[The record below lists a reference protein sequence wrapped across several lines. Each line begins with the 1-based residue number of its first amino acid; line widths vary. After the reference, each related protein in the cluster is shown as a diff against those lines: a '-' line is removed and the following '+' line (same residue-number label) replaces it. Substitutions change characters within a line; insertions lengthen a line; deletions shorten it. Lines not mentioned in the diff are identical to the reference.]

1 MSLEQAL
8 AENTAAMN
16 RLVTVLTTA
25 TEAQA
30 SFAVSAGAAQAA
42 AAPAETKTTRTRKS
56 TAAAA
61 DATTTAVTTAPAA
74 TTTTTTTTA
83 TDLGPVVEG
92 DEPGTR
98 YFVIPKHNT
107 VCAIPPGHS
116 VPNMESQIEVS
127 GANYLIAKAQL
138 AAKFATAPAPTAT
151 TTQAT
156 VTTAPTATA
165 QQVVVP
171 EGPTFEQVV
180 AKARELHALKNN
192 EGLQVVLAKFG
203 AASVPALQGK
213 APNAQLIAAF
223 EAEMVVAPAAAAP
236 ANFF

>member
-42 AAPAETKTTRTRKS
+42 AAPAEAKATRTRKN
-56 TAAAA
+56 TAAVAETAA
-61 DATTTAVTTAPAA
+61 AVTTAAPAA
-74 TTTTTTTTA
+74 TA
-83 TDLGPVVEG
+83 PAANNLGPVVEG
-92 DEPGTR
+92 DPDGTR

-107 VCAIPPGHS
+107 VCAIKPGEV

-138 AAKFATAPAPTAT
+138 AAKFATAPAVTQT
-151 TTQAT
+151 TTQAPA
-156 VTTAPTATA
+156 TTAPSATA
-165 QQVVVP
+165 QVVTVQ

-192 EGLQVVLAKFG
+192 EGLMVILNQFG

-213 APNAQLIAAF
+213 APNAELIAAI
-223 EAEMVVAPAAAAP
+223 EKELTPAPAAAP
-236 ANFF
+236 ASFF

>member
-30 SFAVSAGAAQAA
+30 SLAVTAGATQSAA
-42 AAPAETKTTRTRKS
+42 AQPEVKATRTRK
-56 TAAAA
+56 AAATTTEQA
-61 DATTTAVTTAPAA
+61 PATTTTAVTAA
-74 TTTTTTTTA
+74 A
-83 TDLGPVVEG
+83 GSFGPVVEG
-92 DEPGTR
+92 DAEGTR

-107 VCAIPPGHS
+107 VCAIQPGDAI
-116 VPNMESQIEVS
+116 PNMESQVEVS

-138 AAKFATAPAPTAT
+138 AAKFATAPAATAT

-156 VTTAPTATA
+156 ATTAPTATA
-165 QQVVVP
+165 QQVVVQ

-180 AKARELHALKNN
+180 NKMRELHALKQND
-192 EGLQVVLAKFG
+192 GVLVVLNKFG
-203 AASVPALQGK
+203 VASVPALNGK
-213 APNAQLIAAF
+213 APNAELIASI
-223 EAEMVVAPAAAAP
+223 EAELAPAAAAP